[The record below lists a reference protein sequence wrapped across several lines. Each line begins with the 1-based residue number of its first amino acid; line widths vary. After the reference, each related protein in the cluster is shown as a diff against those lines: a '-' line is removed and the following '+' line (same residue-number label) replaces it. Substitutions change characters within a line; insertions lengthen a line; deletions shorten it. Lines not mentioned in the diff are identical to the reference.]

1 MAEGIFSAA
10 NIGFA
15 IFTQGFGAVVSG
27 VQGAK
32 DSYDQ
37 DKDICHDLNNTIDA
51 TNKISSYT
59 DRIKK
64 ADYTM
69 FNENGEF
76 AQLVKVMQGEKS
88 IIQSRKKSFS
98 IRILTTIIVNIVLTL
113 FITFQLF
120 Y

>member
-37 DKDICHDLNNTIDA
+37 DKDICNDLKNTIDV
-51 TNKISSYT
+51 TNKIASYT
-59 DRIKK
+59 DRIKN

-98 IRILTTIIVNIVLTL
+98 IRILVTLIVNIVITL